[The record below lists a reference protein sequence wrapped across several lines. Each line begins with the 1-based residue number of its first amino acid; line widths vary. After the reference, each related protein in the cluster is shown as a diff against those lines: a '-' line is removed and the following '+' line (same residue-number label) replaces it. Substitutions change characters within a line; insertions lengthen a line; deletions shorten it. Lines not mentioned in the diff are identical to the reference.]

1 MGFLTRSLLGL
12 FLLAAT
18 LALLAVGGVTLRN
31 AIEAAN
37 EGPDWSRDPS
47 ERIFSARVL
56 RLEPARIAP
65 VMIAY
70 GEVRSRRELELRA
83 AASGRI
89 VGLADDFQDGAAVE
103 AGQLLVKIDPA
114 DAQSALDLARNGMR
128 EAEAEE
134 REAIRALS
142 LARDDLAAAEDQA
155 VLRDRALQRQRDIA
169 DRGLGTAAD
178 LETAELAMSNAV
190 QGVLARRKALADA
203 EARADRAVTAL
214 ERQRLALA
222 EAERGLTD
230 TELRAGFSGVLSGV
244 AAVAG
249 GLVST
254 NEKLGELID
263 PDALEVSFRV
273 STTQYARLI
282 DRDGRLNALP
292 LVATLDVL
300 GATLEAEGR
309 LARVSAA
316 VGEGTSGR
324 LIFARLENA
333 PGFRPG
339 DFVTV
344 RIAEP
349 ALDDVAVVPGRAIG
363 SDGTVLVLDAEDRLE
378 THPVDLLRRQGDDAI
393 IRVGALAGRE
403 IVAER
408 TTLLG
413 AGILVRPLSDAGA
426 SEANDRS
433 AENVPLVD
441 LTPERRAALIAFVEN
456 ASDMAEAAKARVLAR
471 LREDRVPAEIV
482 ARIEA
487 RMGG

>member
-12 FLLAAT
+12 FMLAAT
-18 LALLAVGGVTLRN
+18 LALLAVGGFMLRD

-37 EGPDWSRDPS
+37 EGPSWSREPS
-47 ERIFSARVL
+47 ERVFSARVL
-56 RLEPARIAP
+56 QLEPARIAP
-65 VMIAY
+65 VMVAY
-70 GEVRSRRELELRA
+70 GEVQSRRELELRA

-89 VGLADDFQDGAAVE
+89 IELADEFQDGAAVE

-114 DAQSALDLARNGMR
+114 DAQSALDLARNGLS

-134 REAIRALS
+134 REAIRAVS
-142 LARDDLAAAEDQA
+142 LARDDLAAAREQTE
-155 VLRDRALQRQRDIA
+155 LRERALERQRGIA
-169 DRGLGTAAD
+169 ERGLGTAAD
-178 LETAELAMSNAV
+178 LEAAELAKSNAV

-203 EARADRAVTAL
+203 EARADRALTAL
-214 ERQRLALA
+214 ERERLAVS
-222 EAERGLTD
+222 EAERDLAD

-249 GLVST
+249 GLVSI
-254 NEKLGELID
+254 NEKLGDLID
-263 PDALEVSFRV
+263 PAALEVSFRV

-282 DRDGRLNALP
+282 DEDGRLNALP

-324 LIFARLENA
+324 LIFATLDHA

-349 ALDDVAVVPGRAIG
+349 PLDDVALVPARAIG
-363 SDGTVLVLDAEDRLE
+363 SDSTVLVLDAESRLE
-378 THPVDLLRRQGDDAI
+378 SHPVELLRRQEDDAI

-403 IVAER
+403 IVSER
-408 TTLLG
+408 TSLLG
-413 AGILVRPLSDAGA
+413 SGILVRAIRDNAAANGA
-426 SEANDRS
+426 ERS
-433 AENVPLVD
+433 VENASLVD
-441 LTPERRAALIAFVEN
+441 LTPERRAALIAFVEAN
-456 ASDMAEAAKARVLAR
+456 LEMPKAARDRVLAR

-482 ARIEA
+482 ARIES

>member
-1 MGFLTRSLLGL
+1 MGFLSRSLLGL

-31 AIEAAN
+31 AFEAAN
-37 EGPDWSRDPS
+37 EGPAWSREPD
-47 ERIFSARVL
+47 ERVFAARVL
-56 RLEPARIAP
+56 RLDPARIAP
-65 VMIAY
+65 EMVAY

-83 AASGRI
+83 AESGRI
-89 VGLADDFQDGAAVE
+89 VELADEFQDGSAVE
-103 AGQLLVKIDPA
+103 AGQLLVRIDPA
-114 DAQSALDLARNGMR
+114 DAQSALDLARTGMR

-134 REAIRALS
+134 REANRALS
-142 LARDDLAAAEDQA
+142 LAQDDLAAAEEQA
-155 VLRDRALQRQRDIA
+155 ALRKRARERQRGIA

-178 LETAELAMSNAV
+178 LEAAELAMSNAV

-222 EAERGLTD
+222 EAQRGLAD

-244 AAVAG
+244 TAVAG

-254 NEKLGELID
+254 NEKLGDLID

-273 STTQYARLI
+273 STAQYARLI
-282 DRDGRLNALP
+282 DREGRLEPLP
-292 LVATLDVL
+292 MVATLDVL
-300 GATLEAEGR
+300 GASLEAEGR

-324 LIFARLENA
+324 LIFATLGNA

-349 ALDDVAVVPGRAIG
+349 ALDGVAVVPARAIG
-363 SDGTVLVLDAEDRLE
+363 SDGGVLVLDAENRLE
-378 THPVDLLRRQGDDAI
+378 SRPTELLRRQGDDAI
-393 IRVGALAGRE
+393 IRVDALAGRD

-408 TTLLG
+408 TPLLG
-413 AGILVRPLSDAGA
+413 AGILVRPARPGDAADGG
-426 SEANDRS
+426 ERS
-433 AENVPLVD
+433 AEGAPLID
-441 LTPERRAALIAFVEN
+441 LTPERRAALIDFVEN
-456 ASDMAEAAKARVLAR
+456 APDMAEAAKARVLAR